1 MSINRQIP
9 GPAIHVCR
17 DDLVVVDV
25 VNAMAGSAASIHWHG
40 LHMRDTPHMDGV
52 PFITQ
57 VRMELFRK
65 VSTFHAPILISKFA
79 FNSSA
84 IHRYIEPDSS
94 NHIYSN
100 L

>member
-1 MSINRQIP
+1 MHCLTADGVERGVMSINRQIP

-25 VNAMAGSAASIHWHG
+25 VNAMAGTAASIHWHG

-57 VRMELFRK
+57 VH
-65 VSTFHAPILISKFA
+65 T
-79 FNSSA
+79 
-84 IHRYIEPDSS
+84 YT
-94 NHIYSN
+94 HIF
-100 L
+100 